1 MTGVRV
7 AGRLGRLVAVVAA
20 LGLMAQGLALLVVH
34 DSQAVAPLAAYPGL
48 GWAHG
53 WALVGL
59 CLVLTFAGDWV
70 AVRVRHGEETEEL
83 TLFEAACVVD
93 VLVLSGPWALV
104 VPVVATVLC
113 SLVRRRDAV
122 KVVFNGGNLAGA
134 VAVLVLTTHL
144 VAVPGDG
151 LSVRTLIGL
160 TAGMLGLTLVN
171 LVALSRVLAV
181 VADDDPGTVV
191 RDGLRLSTVM
201 AIGTVALGGTAV
213 TLAGAAPA
221 LLPFALM
228 PAAALTFAFKAA
240 AQESEERERSSR
252 LLALSQVLAG
262 RLDADEVLDAFLDL
276 TRQAFGADLAIAV
289 LDEAALPG
297 SAQPTSLVDD
307 REHGALRRAAYPT
320 ERDLL
325 RRTGSEGAVVS
336 PDALPTEWRRAVVA
350 PLEADGRRLG
360 VIVLATRDKHRA
372 LDTRELSLLTPLASA
387 LAVALRGAAH
397 LARLVEETS
406 KLKAVVDQSSD
417 GILVL
422 DGAGQVQLWSPA
434 VARLTG
440 RTEDAALGRPLGAIV
455 ATRATDGTPLD
466 AFLSGRSLLTV
477 ENPQA
482 VVELTVVREDGDEK
496 IVRCAHAGVFDE
508 DGLLVRDVVIVHD
521 VTRERQ
527 VERLKAD
534 FIATVSH
541 ELRTPV
547 TPIKGYADLL
557 RRRGHSMTEQKRN
570 ECLEVIS
577 DRAAHLSRLVEDLL
591 LASRI
596 SATEGSTAAKVDMA
610 RDDLAALV
618 RRASCDFGEQND
630 RVTVHLPEAAVL
642 VACDPV
648 RVIQVLTNMVGNA
661 LKYSAPGTP
670 VDVRVRV
677 DGDRALVEVEDRG
690 RGIPADQLEKVF
702 DKFHRVED
710 PMLMTTGGTGLGLYI
725 ARSLANAMGGELSCT
740 STLNV
745 GSVFVFALRI
755 AVDAP
760 VADVALPVTRT
771 GEVVPG
777 PLYDVDPLASEEAPP
792 AAAPPAD
799 GAAVAVPRPRRAPP
813 WVTAPPRPK
822 PADGVITS

>member
-1 MTGVRV
+1 M
-7 AGRLGRLVAVVAA
+7 
-20 LGLMAQGLALLVVH
+20 
-34 DSQAVAPLAAYPGL
+34 
-48 GWAHG
+48 
-53 WALVGL
+53 
-59 CLVLTFAGDWV
+59 
-70 AVRVRHGEETEEL
+70 
-83 TLFEAACVVD
+83 
-93 VLVLSGPWALV
+93 
-104 VPVVATVLC
+104 
-113 SLVRRRDAV
+113 
-122 KVVFNGGNLAGA
+122 
-134 VAVLVLTTHL
+134 
-144 VAVPGDG
+144 
-151 LSVRTLIGL
+151 
-160 TAGMLGLTLVN
+160 
-171 LVALSRVLAV
+171 LAV
-181 VADDDPGTVV
+181 VADDDPGRVV

-262 RLDADEVLDAFLDL
+262 RLDSHEVLDAFLDL

-289 LDEAALPG
+289 LDEATLPG
-297 SAQPTSLVDD
+297 GAHPTSLLDD
-307 REHGALRRAAYPT
+307 REHGRSTRAAYPV
-320 ERDLL
+320 ERELL
-325 RRTGSEGAVVS
+325 RRTGSEGAVVPVGGLP
-336 PDALPTEWRRAVVA
+336 PDWRRAVVA
-350 PLEADGRRLG
+350 PLEAEGRRLG
-360 VIVLATRDKHRA
+360 VVVLATRDKHRV
-372 LDTRELSLLTPLASA
+372 LDARELSLLTPLTSA

-422 DGAGQVQLWSPA
+422 DGEGHVQLWSPA
-434 VARLTG
+434 VERLTG
-440 RTEDAALGRPLGAIV
+440 RTEDAALGRPLSAVV
-455 ATRATDGTPLD
+455 AARAADGSPVD
-466 AFLSGRSLLTV
+466 AFAVGRARLTV
-477 ENPQA
+477 DAPQA
-482 VVELTVVREDGDEK
+482 VVELTVVREDGDER

-508 DGLLVRDVVIVHD
+508 DGSLVRDVVIVHD

-557 RRRGHSMTEQKRN
+557 RRRGHKMTQEKRD

-596 SATEGSTAAKVDMA
+596 SATEGSTTAKVDMA
-610 RDDLAALV
+610 RDDLGGLV
-618 RRASCDFGEQND
+618 RRASCDFGDNND
-630 RVTVHLPEAAVL
+630 RVTVHVPTSPVL

-648 RVIQVLTNMVGNA
+648 RVIQVLTNMIGNA

-670 VDVRVRV
+670 VDVRVRLE
-677 DGDRALVEVEDRG
+677 DGQALVEVEDRG

-725 ARSLANAMGGELSCT
+725 ARSLAHAMGGELSCT

-745 GSVFVFALRI
+745 GSVFTFALRT
-755 AVDAP
+755 AVEPAP
-760 VADVALPVTRT
+760 SD
-771 GEVVPG
+771 VVPAAKSAEPPREATPDASPE
-777 PLYDVDPLASEEAPP
+777 PLPD
-792 AAAPPAD
+792 
-799 GAAVAVPRPRRAPP
+799 AVAGAVPRPRRAPP
-813 WVTAPPRPK
+813 WATAPPRPK
-822 PADGVITS
+822 PADGVISA

>member
-1 MTGVRV
+1 VNGRV
-7 AGRLGRLVAVVAA
+7 GRLVALVAA
-20 LGLMAQGLALLVVH
+20 FGLGAQALVLLAVQ
-34 DSQAVAPLAAYPGL
+34 DTGPVAPLSSYPGL

-53 WALVGL
+53 WTLVGV
-59 CLVLTFAGDWV
+59 CLALTFAGDWV

-93 VLVLSGPWALV
+93 VLVLPGSWALV
-104 VPVVATVLC
+104 IPVLATVLC
-113 SLVRRRDAV
+113 STIRRRGLV

-134 VAVLVLTTHL
+134 VAVLVLTVHL
-144 VAVPGDG
+144 LAVPGDG
-151 LSVRTLIGL
+151 LSGRTIVAL
-160 TAGMLGLTLVN
+160 TLGMLGLTFVN
-171 LVALSRVLAV
+171 LVALSRILAV
-181 VADDDPGTVV
+181 VAGDDPWQVV

-201 AIGTVALGGTAV
+201 AVGTVALGGTWV
-213 TLAGAAPA
+213 TLAGTAPA

-228 PAAALTFAFKAA
+228 PAVALTFAFKAA
-240 AQESEERERSSR
+240 SQESEERERSSR

-276 TRQAFGADLAIAV
+276 TRHAFGADLALAV
-289 LDEAALPG
+289 LDEATIPG
-297 SAQPTSLVDD
+297 GTYPTSILDD
-307 REHGALRRAAYPT
+307 REHGCLRRVAYPA
-320 ERDLL
+320 EADLL
-325 RRTGSEGAVVS
+325 RRSGSEGAVVLS
-336 PDALPTEWRRAVVA
+336 DPLPEGWRRAVIA
-350 PLEADGRRLG
+350 PLEAEGRRMG
-360 VIVLATRDKHRA
+360 VIVLATRNKHRDLGA
-372 LDTRELSLLTPLASA
+372 RELTLLTPLASA

-422 DGAGQVQLWSPA
+422 DGNGTVQLWSPA
-434 VARLTG
+434 VAVLTG
-440 RTEDAALGRPLGAIV
+440 RGEHAALGRPLSALL
-455 ATRATDGTPLD
+455 ATKAADGTALD
-466 AFLSGRSLLTV
+466 AFHAGRGQLTPQT
-477 ENPQA
+477 PQA
-482 VVELTVVREDGDEK
+482 VVELTLVRDDGDEK
-496 IVRCAHAGVFDE
+496 IVRCAHAGVFDD
-508 DGLLVRDVVIVHD
+508 DGTLVRDVVIVHD

-557 RRRGHSMTEQKRN
+557 RRRGHIMTEDKRN

-596 SATEGSTAAKVDMA
+596 SATEGSTQAKVDMA
-610 RDDLAALV
+610 RDDLGSLV
-618 RRASCDFGEQND
+618 RRASCDFGDQND
-630 RVTVHLPEAAVL
+630 RVTVHLPEAPVL

-661 LKYSAPGTP
+661 LKYSTAGSP
-670 VDVRVRV
+670 VDVRLRV
-677 DGDRALVEVEDRG
+677 ECDRAYVDVHDVG

-702 DKFHRVED
+702 EKFHRVED

-725 ARSLANAMGGELSCT
+725 ARSLATAMGGDLTCT

-745 GSVFVFALRI
+745 GSVFTFALRL
-755 AVDAP
+755 AAAEVEPEP
-760 VADVALPVTRT
+760 V
-771 GEVVPG
+771 VVPAEV
-777 PLYDVDPLASEEAPP
+777 PEAP
-792 AAAPPAD
+792 AGVD
-799 GAAVAVPRPRRAPP
+799 VPRPRRAPP
-813 WVTAPPRPK
+813 WASAPPRPK
-822 PADGVITS
+822 PADGVITP

>member
-1 MTGVRV
+1 MTSRQP
-7 AGRLGRLVAVVAA
+7 AGLTRLVALVAV
-20 LGLMAQGLALLVVH
+20 LGLLAQLLALAAVH
-34 DSQAVAPLAAYPGL
+34 DVAAVAPLASYDGL
-48 GWAHG
+48 SWATGWP
-53 WALVGL
+53 LVLL
-59 CLVLTFAGDWV
+59 CLALTFAGDWV

-113 SLVRRRDAV
+113 STVRRRGLV
-122 KVVFNGGNLAGA
+122 KVVFNGGNLAAA
-134 VAVLVLTTHL
+134 VAVLVATVHL
-144 VAVPGDG
+144 VASPGDG
-151 LSVRTLIGL
+151 LSVRTIVGL
-160 TAGMLGLTLVN
+160 TLGMLGLTVVN

-181 VADDDPGTVV
+181 VAGDDPWEVV

-228 PAAALTFAFKAA
+228 PAVALTFAFKAA
-240 AQESEERERSSR
+240 AQESEERQRSSR
-252 LLALSQVLAG
+252 LLELSQVLAG

-276 TRQAFGADLAIAV
+276 TRQAFGADLALAV
-289 LDEAALPG
+289 MD
-297 SAQPTSLVDD
+297 PTSLPGGSGPLSVLDD
-307 REHGALRRAAYPT
+307 REHGRLRRGAFPA
-320 ERDLL
+320 EADLL
-325 RRTGSEGAVVS
+325 RRSGSEGAAVLDD
-336 PDALPTEWRRAVVA
+336 PLPAEWRRAVVA
-350 PLEADGRRLG
+350 PLEAEGRRLG
-360 VIVLATRDKHRA
+360 VVVLATRNKHRDLGA
-372 LDTRELSLLTPLASA
+372 RELTLLTPLASA

-422 DGAGQVQLWSPA
+422 DGAGVVQLWSPA
-434 VARLTG
+434 VAALTG
-440 RTEDAALGRPLGAIV
+440 RPEHAALGRPLAALV
-455 ATRATDGTPLD
+455 ATSVDGTPRD
-466 AFLSGRSLLTV
+466 AFAAGRAQLSPES
-477 ENPQA
+477 PQA
-482 VVELTVVREDGDEK
+482 VVELTLLREDGDEK
-496 IVRCAHAGVFDE
+496 VVRCAHAGVFE
-508 DGLLVRDVVIVHD
+508 EGVLVRDVVIVHD

-557 RRRGHSMTEQKRN
+557 RRRGHTMTEDKRA

-596 SATEGSTAAKVDMA
+596 SATEGTATAKVDMA
-610 RDDLAALV
+610 QDDLASLV
-618 RRASCDFGEQND
+618 RRASGDFGDQND
-630 RVTVHLPEAAVL
+630 RVTVTVPTEAVH

-670 VDVRVRV
+670 VDVRLRV
-677 DGDRALVEVEDRG
+677 DDGRAVVEVEDRG

-725 ARSLANAMGGELSCT
+725 ARSLATAMGGTLSCT

-745 GSVFVFALRI
+745 GSVFTFTL
-755 AVDAP
+755 
-760 VADVALPVTRT
+760 
-771 GEVVPG
+771 G
-777 PLYDVDPLASEEAPP
+777 LASAVPAPEREVTPPP
-792 AAAPPAD
+792 APD
-799 GAAVAVPRPRRAPP
+799 LGVPRPRRAPP
-813 WVTAPPRPK
+813 WATPPPRPE
-822 PADGVITS
+822 PADGVIGA